1 MDTWY
6 VGTKNMNSEYHQYLL
21 KYKEEKKVQFSQV
34 LLKRNKKSFHK

>member
-21 KYKEEKKVQFSQV
+21 KYKEEKRYSLVKYY
-34 LLKRNKKSFHK
+34 